1 MARGRTRYTLSS
13 LSLSQGLERTVFLGL
28 TQTRNRQREI
38 AEVLLR
44 NGWSYMRRLLAGQ
57 QSDEP
62 EFPTPAVLRKILTE
76 LGPVYVKLGQLLSTR
91 PDLLPGAYIDEL
103 STLQS
108 SVPALPWTEIE
119 PVLRQTL
126 NRPIEDVFEQV
137 QTTAIAAGSIAQV
150 HRAILHSGQE
160 VALKIQRPGIA
171 VIVAQDIQLIQILA
185 ALVSK
190 TTLSQKYDFPT
201 LAAEFSTALTN
212 ELNFCLEAS
221 YTDDLRSNLSK
232 SKWFDPGKM
241 LIPSIFWELTSETVL
256 VLEWLE
262 GVPLLGTKL
271 SGVGY
276 GDDPQAERRSITT
289 LLFRAFAQQVYI
301 DGFFHADPHPG
312 NFFYMGE
319 GRVALLDCGM
329 VGRIDPNTQRILT
342 ELLLAIM
349 EIDARRC
356 AQLTLKL
363 AESTEPVDMA
373 VLEQDY
379 ERLLRKYYNRNLSAI
394 NFSQIFYELLQVAR
408 NNSIRLPSTLGL
420 YAKTLANLEGV
431 TRSFDPE
438 VNLFEEIKPLLTDL
452 FRQQLLGEAPLQALL
467 RTVLDLKSLSLQSPQ
482 QLELI
487 LGGVAAEN
495 LTWKLSL
502 AELDGIRRTLD
513 SATNRLSFS
522 IVVGSLIMGAATI
535 VGQTQDSKISWISDA
550 LFIAA
555 SVIGLWLVF
564 SILRSGKFK

>member
-1 MARGRTRYTLSS
+1 M
-13 LSLSQGLERTVFLGL
+13 FLGL

-38 AEVLLR
+38 AEVVLR

-62 EFPTPAVLRKILTE
+62 EFPTPAALRKILTE

-91 PDLLPGAYIDEL
+91 PDLLPSAYIDEL

-119 PVLRQTL
+119 PVLRRTL
-126 NRPIEDVFEQV
+126 NRPLEDVFEQV
-137 QTTAIAAGSIAQV
+137 QTAAIAAGSIAQV
-150 HRAILHSGQE
+150 HRAVLHSGQE
-160 VALKIQRPGIA
+160 VALKVQRPGIA
-171 VIVAQDIQLIQILA
+171 AIVAQDIQLIQILA
-185 ALVSK
+185 ALASK
-190 TTLSQKYDFPT
+190 TKLGQKYDLPT
-201 LAAEFSTALTN
+201 LAEEFSTALQN
-212 ELNFCLEAS
+212 ELNFRLEAS
-221 YTDDLRSNLSK
+221 YTDDLRRNLSK
-232 SKWFDPGKM
+232 TKWFDPAKM
-241 LIPSIFWELTSETVL
+241 QVPGIIWELTSEMVL
-256 VLEWLE
+256 VLEWME
-262 GVPLLGTKL
+262 GVPLLSARL

-276 GDDPQAERRSITT
+276 DDSPEAERRSITT
-289 LLFRAFAQQVYI
+289 VLFRAFAQQVYL

-356 AQLTLKL
+356 AQLTLRL
-363 AESTEPVDMA
+363 AESLEPVDMTL
-373 VLEQDY
+373 LEQDY

-394 NFSQIFYELLQVAR
+394 NFSQIFYEILQVAR

-431 TRSFDPE
+431 VRSFDPD

-452 FRQQLLGEAPLQALL
+452 FQQQIVGEAPLQALL

-482 QLELI
+482 QLSLI

-495 LTWKLSL
+495 LTWKFSVL
-502 AELDGIRRTLD
+502 ELDGLRRTLD

-535 VGQTQDSKISWISDA
+535 VTQTQDSKITWISDA

-555 SVIGLWLVF
+555 SVIALWLVF

>member
-1 MARGRTRYTLSS
+1 
-13 LSLSQGLERTVFLGL
+13 VFVGL
-28 TQTRNRQREI
+28 TQTRHRQREI
-38 AEVLLR
+38 AEVVLR
-44 NGWSYMRRLLAGQ
+44 NGWSYMRRLLAGRQ
-57 QSDEP
+57 ADEP
-62 EFPTPAVLRKILTE
+62 EFPTPAALRKILTE

-91 PDLLPGAYIDEL
+91 PDLLPSAYVDEL

-119 PVLRQTL
+119 PVLRRAL
-126 NRPIEDVFEQV
+126 HRPMEDIFDQV

-150 HRAILHSGQE
+150 HRATLHDGQE

-171 VIVAQDIQLIQILA
+171 AIVDQDIQLIKILA

-190 TTLSQKYDFPT
+190 TELGQKYNLPA
-201 LAAEFSTALTN
+201 LAEEFSTALQN

-221 YTDDLRSNLSK
+221 YTDELRTNLSK
-232 SKWFDPGKM
+232 SKWFDPSKM
-241 LIPSIFWELTSETVL
+241 LVPGIIWALTSETVL

-262 GVPLLGTKL
+262 GVPLLGARLT
-271 SGVGY
+271 GAGY
-276 GDDPQAERRSITT
+276 NNDPQSERRAMTT

-301 DGFFHADPHPG
+301 DRFFHADPHPG

-329 VGRIDPNTQRILT
+329 VGRLDPNTQRIMT

-356 AQLTLKL
+356 AQLTLRL
-363 AESTEPVDMA
+363 ADTTSPVDMML
-373 VLEQDY
+373 LEQDY
-379 ERLLRKYYNRNLSAI
+379 ERLLRKYYNRDLSEI
-394 NFSQIFYELLQVAR
+394 NFSQIIYELLQVAR
-408 NNSIRLPSTLGL
+408 NNSIQLPSTLGL

-431 TRSFDPE
+431 IRSFDPDI
-438 VNLFEEIKPLLTDL
+438 NLFEEIKPLLTDL
-452 FRQQLLGEAPLQALL
+452 FRIQLMGEAPLQALL
-467 RTVLDLKSLSLQSPQ
+467 RMVLDLKSFSLQSPQ
-482 QLELI
+482 QVEQI
-487 LGGVAAEN
+487 LSGVVTEN
-495 LTWKLSL
+495 LTWKVSIP
-502 AELDGIRRTLD
+502 EIDGMRRTVD
-513 SATNRLSFS
+513 SVTNRLSFS

-535 VGQTQDSKISWISDA
+535 VAQTQDSKITWISDA

>member
-1 MARGRTRYTLSS
+1 
-13 LSLSQGLERTVFLGL
+13 VFLGL

-38 AEVLLR
+38 AEIVLR
-44 NGWSYMRRLLAGQ
+44 NGWDYMRRLLAGR

-91 PDLLPGAYIDEL
+91 PDLLPSAYIDEL

-108 SVPALPWTEIE
+108 SVPAVPWTEIE
-119 PVLRQTL
+119 PVLRRTL
-126 NRPIEDVFEQV
+126 NRPLEEVFEQV

-150 HRAILHSGQE
+150 HRAKLHNGQE

-171 VIVAQDIQLIQILA
+171 DIVAQDIQLIQLLA
-185 ALVSK
+185 ALASK
-190 TTLSQKYDFPT
+190 TELGQKYDLPT
-201 LAAEFSTALTN
+201 LAEEFSTALQN
-212 ELNFCLEAS
+212 ELSFRREAS
-221 YTDDLRSNLSK
+221 YTDDLRNNLAK
-232 SKWFDPGKM
+232 SQWFDPAKM
-241 LIPSIFWELTSETVL
+241 LIPSINWDLTTETVL

-262 GVPLLGTKL
+262 GVPLLGAEL

-276 GDDPQAERRSITT
+276 DHNPQAERRSMTT
-289 LLFRAFAQQVYI
+289 LLLRAFAQQIYV

-329 VGRIDPNTQRILT
+329 VGRLDPNTQRILT
-342 ELLLAIM
+342 ELLLAIVEM
-349 EIDARRC
+349 DARRC
-356 AQLTLKL
+356 VQLTLKL
-363 AESTEPVDMA
+363 AESTGPVNMTL
-373 VLEQDY
+373 LEQNY
-379 ERLLRKYYNRNLSAI
+379 ERLLRKNYNRNLSAL
-394 NFSQIFYELLQVAR
+394 NFSQIFYEILQIAR
-408 NNSIRLPSTLGL
+408 NNNIRLPSTLGL

-431 TRSFDPE
+431 TRRFDPD
-438 VNLFEEIKPLLTDL
+438 VNLFEEVKPLLTDL
-452 FRQQLLGEAPLQALL
+452 FRQQLVGEAPLQALL
-467 RTVLDLKSLSLQSPQ
+467 RAVLDLKSLSLQTPQ

-487 LGGVAAEN
+487 LGGVAAES
-495 LTWKLSL
+495 LVWKVSMP
-502 AELDGIRRTLD
+502 ELDGMRRTLD

-535 VGQTQDSKISWISDA
+535 VAQTQESKITWISDA

-555 SVIGLWLVF
+555 SIIGLWLVF
-564 SILRSGKFK
+564 SILRSGQLK

>member
-1 MARGRTRYTLSS
+1 M
-13 LSLSQGLERTVFLGL
+13 FLGL
-28 TQTRNRQREI
+28 TQTGNRQREI
-38 AEVLLR
+38 AEIVLR
-44 NGWSYMRRLLAGQ
+44 NGWNYMRRLLAGQ

-91 PDLLPGAYIDEL
+91 PDLLPSAYIDEL

-108 SVPALPWTEIE
+108 SVPAVFWTEIE
-119 PVLRQTL
+119 PTLRRAF
-126 NRPIEDVFEQV
+126 NRPLEDIFEQV

-150 HRAILHSGQE
+150 HRATLHSGEE

-171 VIVAQDIQLIQILA
+171 EIVAQDIQLIKIVATLA
-185 ALVSK
+185 SRTELG
-190 TTLSQKYDFPT
+190 QKYNLIA
-201 LAAEFSTALTN
+201 LAEEFSTALQS
-212 ELNFCLEAS
+212 ELDFRLEAG
-221 YTDDLRSNLSK
+221 YTNDLRNNLAKGQWIDASK
-232 SKWFDPGKM
+232 L
-241 LIPSIFWELTSETVL
+241 LIPRIYEDLTSETVL

-262 GVPLLGTKL
+262 GRPLLSAPLTGTGYEDL
-271 SGVGY
+271 SKNSQ
-276 GDDPQAERRSITT
+276 QAERRSITT
-289 LLFRAFAQQVYI
+289 LLFRAFAQQIYI

-312 NFFYMGE
+312 NFFYMGS
-319 GRVALLDCGM
+319 GHVALLDCGM
-329 VGRIDPNTQRILT
+329 VGRIDPNTQQILT
-342 ELLLAIM
+342 EILLAIM

-356 AQLTLKL
+356 AQLTLRL
-363 AESTEPVDMA
+363 AESTEPVDM
-373 VLEQDY
+373 VLLEQDY

-408 NNSIRLPSTLGL
+408 NNNIRLPSSLGL

-431 TRSFDPE
+431 LRSFDPE

-452 FRQQLLGEAPLQALL
+452 FRQQFVGAAPLQALL
-467 RTVLDLKSLSLQSPQ
+467 RTALDLKSLTLQTPQ

-487 LGGVAAEN
+487 LGGVAAEQ
-495 LTWKLSL
+495 LTWKLSV
-502 AELDGIRRTLD
+502 AELDGMRRTLD

-535 VGQTQDSKISWISDA
+535 VAQTQDSKITWISDA